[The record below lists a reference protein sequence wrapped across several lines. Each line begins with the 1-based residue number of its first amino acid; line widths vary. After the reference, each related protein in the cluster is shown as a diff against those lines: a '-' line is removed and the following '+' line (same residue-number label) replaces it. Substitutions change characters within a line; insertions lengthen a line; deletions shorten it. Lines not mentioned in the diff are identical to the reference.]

1 MVEVE
6 GFQGIPCIT
15 EYEAQENVSEMAISH
30 FVSKMNVTINDVN
43 HAPFLETY
51 RQLHHYMSW
60 SMILQMKHETLHIE
74 KNRLFSAHMELLKR
88 LSSICIRYGDILP
101 LVPCASPPQPAS
113 KPMEPVILYTGL
125 KPPKTLHELLACELF
140 NIVQENT
147 ANGCPITD

>member
-51 RQLHHYMSW
+51 RQLHHYMCW
-60 SMILQMKHETLHIE
+60 SMILQMKHETLRIE

-101 LVPCASPPQPAS
+101 FASCASPPQPTCIS
-113 KPMEPVILYTGL
+113 MEPVIYTGS
-125 KPPKTLHELLACELF
+125 KPPKTRHELLACELF

-147 ANGCPITD
+147 PNGCPITD